1 METNN
6 TPLTTKVTEQV
17 VANVKTWL
25 NTCTAKPFD
34 FSYEDLPA
42 NDAGICLSSRQAAYY
57 LARYI
62 TGGYKAQYQ
71 FQLIYR
77 ILPTTDTETVNAI
90 DLLNSIADWCEE
102 NADSLVVVGSTTAQ
116 KITKDTNASVLAV
129 YEDGARDYD
138 VSLTL
143 TWEVI

>member
-1 METNN
+1 MATNN
-6 TPLTTKVTEQV
+6 TVSSRVTEQV
-17 VANVKTWL
+17 VENVKTWL
-25 NTCTAKPFD
+25 NTCTLKPFT

-42 NDAGICLSSRQAAYY
+42 NDAGICLSSRQTAYY
-57 LARYI
+57 LKRYI
-62 TGGYKAQYQ
+62 MGGYKAQYQ

-77 ILPTTDTETVNAI
+77 ILPTSDTETVDAI
-90 DLLNSIADWCEE
+90 ELLNSIADWCED
-102 NADSLVVVGSTTAQ
+102 NASSLVVVGTTVAQ

-143 TWEVI
+143 TWEVL